1 MLTASPAAGFSGG
14 NNMKW
19 LLRVPIWAVGI
30 PLVLIMGVMEVVLT
44 LLRLL
49 LDTLDRLYHWA
60 DEW

>member
-1 MLTASPAAGFSGG
+1 
-14 NNMKW
+14 MKW

-30 PLVLIMGVMEVVLT
+30 PLVLVMGVMEVILA